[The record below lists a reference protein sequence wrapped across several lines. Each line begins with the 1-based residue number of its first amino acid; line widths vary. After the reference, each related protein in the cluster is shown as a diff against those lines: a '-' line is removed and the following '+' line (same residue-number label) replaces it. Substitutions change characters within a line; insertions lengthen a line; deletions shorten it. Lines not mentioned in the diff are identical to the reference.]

1 MKKEV
6 SNVNLVV
13 GTKTNLHP
21 NNAHREAYDFPK
33 LIEDC
38 EALKAFVKP
47 NKYGNLSIDFADP
60 LAVKTL
66 NKALLSSFYQ
76 IKFWDLPAAYLCPPI
91 PGRADYIHHLAEH
104 LAYHKNLK
112 GIDIGVGANCIYPI
126 LGHSIYKWNFVGT
139 DIDAKALAH
148 AKDIVSNNSNLSNAI
163 ELRHQVLENNY
174 FKGIIKEGEMY
185 DFTLC
190 NPPFHASAEEA
201 NEQSL
206 RKVRNL
212 KNRHIKKPV
221 LNFGGTNKELWCEGG
236 EEMFIRKM
244 IKESKEFSKQVCW
257 FSSLVS
263 KQETISSVR
272 PLLERLE
279 CEEYKIIDMS
289 QGQKKS
295 RILVWTFLNKSEQQD
310 WLRNRKSN

>member
-1 MKKEV
+1 MEERKP
-6 SNVNLVV
+6 NLAVL
-13 GTKTNLHP
+13 TKTNLHP
-21 NNAHREAYDFPK
+21 KNAHREAYDFPK
-33 LIEDC
+33 LMENN
-38 EALKAFVKP
+38 EELKAFVKT
-47 NKYGNLSIDFADP
+47 NDYGNLSIDFANP
-60 LAVKTL
+60 LAVKML
-66 NKALLSSFYQ
+66 NKALLKSFYQ
-76 IKFWDLPAAYLCPPI
+76 IDFWDLPSTYLCPPI

-104 LAYHKNLK
+104 LSYQKNLK
-112 GIDIGVGANCIYPI
+112 GIDIGSGANCIYPI
-126 LGHSIYKWNFVGT
+126 LGKTIYNWDFVGT

-148 AKDIVSNNSNLSNAI
+148 SKEIVSNNSKLNGHV
-163 ELRHQVLENNY
+163 ELRLQVNESNI
-174 FKGIIKEGEMY
+174 FKGIIKENEMY

-201 NEQSL
+201 NAQSL

-212 KNRHIKKPV
+212 KNRHIKKPI

-244 IKESKEFSKQVCW
+244 IKESKEFAKQVCW

-295 RILVWTFLNKSEQQD
+295 RILVWTFLSKTDQLE
-310 WLRNRKSN
+310 WFKNRKSN